1 MLRSPT
7 LFAVVQTP
15 YASAMQMHTVVVANA
30 NRYVCICTYASTFI
44 NLLL

>member
-15 YASAMQMHTVVVANA
+15 YASAMQMQITMFAFAHMQVH
-30 NRYVCICTYASTFI
+30 
-44 NLLL
+44 

>member
-7 LFAVVQTP
+7 LFAVVHTP
-15 YASAMQMHTVVVANA
+15 YASAMQTHTVVVANA
-30 NRYVCICTYASTFI
+30 NRYVCICTDTSTLI

>member
-7 LFAVVQTP
+7 LFAAVQTP
-15 YASAMQMHTVVVANA
+15 YASAMQMHTGVANA
-30 NRYVCICTYASTFI
+30 NRYVCICTYASTLI